1 MEWEIRLW
9 ENEPNRRYGILF
21 AAALAALLGWWMFQ
35 NPLMPVIGFL
45 AIILSTTE
53 YWLPIR
59 FSLND
64 QSVTRRLGLSVTQLD
79 FSQVKRV
86 ERTPDGIRLSPLA
99 VPSRLDAFRGVFL
112 RTASNQEEVWEFIS
126 KHIDPSCLTSGKT
139 S

>member
-45 AIILSTTE
+45 AIILSTAE

-59 FSLND
+59 FVVNEECA
-64 QSVTRRLGLSVTQLD
+64 TRRLGLSVTQLD
-79 FSQVKRV
+79 FCQVKRV
-86 ERTPDGIRLSPLA
+86 ERSPDGIRLSPLA
-99 VPSRLDAFRGVFL
+99 LPSRLDAFRGVFL
-112 RTASNQEEVWEFIS
+112 RTKSNQEEVWEYIS
-126 KHIDPSCLTSGKT
+126 QRIDPSCLTSGKT